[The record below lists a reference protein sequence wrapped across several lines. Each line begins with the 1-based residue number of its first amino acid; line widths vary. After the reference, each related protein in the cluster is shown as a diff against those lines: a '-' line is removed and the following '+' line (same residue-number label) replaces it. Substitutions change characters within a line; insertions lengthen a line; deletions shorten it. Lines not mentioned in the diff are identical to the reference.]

1 MSKGIE
7 TSLIVVKETKFDKIR
22 RYLFSIIFKEEY
34 RLIREI
40 DELVMQAN
48 TFNKV
53 DTSKIVIPKEIGKG
67 KKLR

>member
-1 MSKGIE
+1 MSKGIQ

-22 RYLFSIIFKEEY
+22 KYLFSILFREEY
-34 RLIREI
+34 KMMYGI
-40 DELVMQAN
+40 DELVAQVN
-48 TFNKV
+48 TINKV